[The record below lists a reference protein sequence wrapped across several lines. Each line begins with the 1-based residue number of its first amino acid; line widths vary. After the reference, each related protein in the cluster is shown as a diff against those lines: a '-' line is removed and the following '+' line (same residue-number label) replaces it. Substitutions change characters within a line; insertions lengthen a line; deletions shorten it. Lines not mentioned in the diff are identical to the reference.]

1 VSQLLI
7 AQRYAK
13 ALLQIAEK
21 QNDVSG
27 LQKELNS
34 IVRLVNSQPD
44 LERLCLHPLIPPSRK
59 AAVFDEILQTAGAS
73 QTIRRFFTVVAKA
86 ARLNLIYSFFVAF
99 NELVDKH
106 QGVLAA
112 EVSSAQPLLENQL
125 QSLNESF
132 ATRTGKT
139 MRFVTRHDP
148 ALLGGLK
155 VQVGSTIYD
164 ASLQGRLR
172 MLRARLL
179 SA

>member
-1 VSQLLI
+1 VSQLLV

-21 QNDVSG
+21 QNNVQG
-27 LQKELNS
+27 LQKEMNS
-34 IVRLVNSQPD
+34 IIGLVKSQPD

-59 AAVFDEILQTAGAS
+59 ASVFDEILQVAKAS

-86 ARLNLIYSFFVAF
+86 ARLNIIYDLSTAF
-99 NELVDKH
+99 NDLVDKH
-106 QGVLAA
+106 MGI
-112 EVSSAQPLLENQL
+112 VSAVVACAQPLTENQL
-125 QSLNESF
+125 RSLKESF
-132 ATRTGKT
+132 ASRTGKT
-139 MRFVTRHDP
+139 MRFVTRQDP
-148 ALLGGLK
+148 NLLGGLK

-179 SA
+179 ST

>member
-1 VSQLLI
+1 MSQLLI

-21 QNDVSG
+21 QNEVSG
-27 LQKELNS
+27 LKNELNS
-34 IVRLVNSQPD
+34 IVGLVHSQPD

-59 AAVFDEILQTAGAS
+59 AAVFDEILQAAGAS

-86 ARLNLIYSFFVAF
+86 ARLNLIYSLFVAF

-106 QGVLAA
+106 QGILAA
-112 EVSSAQPLLENQL
+112 EVASAQPLTEHQL
-125 QSLNESF
+125 RSLNESF
-132 ATRTGKT
+132 AARTGKT
-139 MRFVTRHDP
+139 MRLVTRHDP
-148 ALLGGLK
+148 DLLGGLK

-172 MLRARLL
+172 MLRTRLL